1 MLAMKQKHPAPS
13 ADTPSA
19 EHLTRSPKEPEAFE
33 LNNEPDIIDQFTLE
47 GDAVQNSASSQ
58 TLQNELYLPIE
69 NPEAPEEQ
77 PQLEFTG
84 IEKAIYAMKVEGVE
98 KALEFHHA
106 NTILESLEAQGVQVP
121 YQCRD
126 GYCGGCRTD
135 LVEGE
140 VAYLQEPMAWIN
152 QGEILPCCCV
162 PKTALKLK
170 LKG

>member
-1 MLAMKQKHPAPS
+1 MKQKHPALS
-13 ADTPSA
+13 AETPSA
-19 EHLTRSPKEPEAFE
+19 EQLALSHKEPEAFE
-33 LNNEPDIIDQFTLE
+33 LDNEPDIIDQFTLE
-47 GDAVQNSASSQ
+47 GDSAQGSANSQ
-58 TLQNELYLPIE
+58 TLQNELNLPID
-69 NPEAPEEQ
+69 NPETPEEQ

-84 IEKAIYAMKVEGVE
+84 IEKPIYAMKVDGVE
-98 KALEFHHA
+98 QTLQFHYA
-106 NTILESLEAQGVQVP
+106 STILESLEAQGVQVP

-162 PKTALKLK
+162 PKTALTLK